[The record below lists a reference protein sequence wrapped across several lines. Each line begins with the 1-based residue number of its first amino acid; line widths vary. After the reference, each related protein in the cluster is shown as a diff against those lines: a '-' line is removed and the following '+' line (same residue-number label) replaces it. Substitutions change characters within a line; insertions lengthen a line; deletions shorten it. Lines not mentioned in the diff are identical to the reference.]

1 MCKWPPHPHPS
12 AGPPSWASHPH
23 ASLLHFPGDQLPGIA
38 CSDCTSLS
46 LSLTAQGSG
55 TLLGVSP
62 QHPMKMKLALQSQES
77 ASIRVCSPVEE
88 AWENLHLE
96 HRMDA
101 CVLVT
106 MSAHNRWH
114 LRGTD
119 GRVCSL
125 WSSVSLSNCFPIPQT
140 EVGGESHSP
149 LVGRGKTMVKRM
161 TARTQAALGSRAPEQ
176 SIFGVWSLVL
186 PSTGSSFMSSGL
198 PGQLMANLP

>member
-1 MCKWPPHPHPS
+1 MWWERLGLCVSGPHPHPS
-12 AGPPSWASHPH
+12 AGPLSWASHPH
-23 ASLLHFPGDQLPGIA
+23 ASLLHFPRDLLPRVA

-46 LSLTAQGSG
+46 LSLTAQDSG

-62 QHPMKMKLALQSQES
+62 KHSLEMKLALQSQES
-77 ASIRVCSPVEE
+77 ASIRVCFPVEA

-106 MSAHNRWH
+106 VSAHSRWH

-125 WSSVSLSNCFPIPQT
+125 WSSVSRSSCFPIPHT
-140 EVGGESHSP
+140 EAGSKSH
-149 LVGRGKTMVKRM
+149 R
-161 TARTQAALGSRAPEQ
+161 
-176 SIFGVWSLVL
+176 
-186 PSTGSSFMSSGL
+186 SGL
-198 PGQLMANLP
+198 IMPSWPCHPLYANAC

>member
-1 MCKWPPHPHPS
+1 MCKR
-12 AGPPSWASHPH
+12 PPSPPQCRTAVLGLPSH
-23 ASLLHFPGDQLPGIA
+23 ASLLHFPRDQLPRVA

-46 LSLTAQGSG
+46 LSLTAQDSG

-62 QHPMKMKLALQSQES
+62 KHSLEMKLALQSQES
-77 ASIRVCSPVEE
+77 ASIRVCFPVEA

-106 MSAHNRWH
+106 VSAHSRWH

-125 WSSVSLSNCFPIPQT
+125 WSSVSRSSCFPIPHT
-140 EVGGESHSP
+140 EAGSKSHSP
-149 LVGRGKTMVKRM
+149 LVAQGKTTVKRM
-161 TARTQAALGSRAPEQ
+161 TVPGPR
-176 SIFGVWSLVL
+176 L
-186 PSTGSSFMSSGL
+186 P
-198 PGQLMANLP
+198 

>member
-1 MCKWPPHPHPS
+1 MWWERLGLCVSGPHPHPS
-12 AGPPSWASHPH
+12 AGPLSWASHPH
-23 ASLLHFPGDQLPGIA
+23 ASLLHFPRDQLPRVA

-46 LSLTAQGSG
+46 LSLTAQDSG

-62 QHPMKMKLALQSQES
+62 KHSLDMKLALQSQES
-77 ASIRVCSPVEE
+77 ASIRVCFPVEA

-106 MSAHNRWH
+106 VSAHSRWH

-125 WSSVSLSNCFPIPQT
+125 WSSVSRSSCFPIPHT
-140 EVGGESHSP
+140 EAVSKSHSP
-149 LVGRGKTMVKRM
+149 LVAQGKTTVKRM
-161 TARTQAALGSRAPEQ
+161 TVPGPR
-176 SIFGVWSLVL
+176 L
-186 PSTGSSFMSSGL
+186 P
-198 PGQLMANLP
+198 